1 MYNILLGLEFS
12 ITFHKDNIIVNNE
25 IVMMNKTNLA
35 VIAVLAAAALLV
47 GTVVTTAAFA
57 SSFSLKQS
65 IKQKQEQAGI
75 INLGEQ
81 NAQNNLCVLTG
92 ANCGRQ

>member
-1 MYNILLGLEFS
+1 LEFS

-47 GTVVTTAAFA
+47 GTVATTAAFA
-57 SSFSLKQS
+57 STSFSLKQS

-75 INLGEQ
+75 VNLGEQ